1 MDPWFVILLCR
12 IQWTDEHHALLLR
25 EILATEPFKYKPR
38 TQQRINLWNT
48 VVAHLDDVTNPA
60 FTVTQRA
67 VKDKFC
73 LLKEKH
79 IAKEKEQDKASSID
93 VEETEIDVLLEEII
107 EKEKYSQS
115 EYKDKDEEHERK
127 VEKGKATAAVMR
139 QKVME
144 SLGET
149 LKRSRTDSE
158 ESGEEKKKIK
168 MFWSNRYLQG
178 KNEQGLE

>member
-1 MDPWFVILLCR
+1 M
-12 IQWTDEHHALLLR
+12 
-25 EILATEPFKYKPR
+25 KYCSCSF
-38 TQQRINLWNT
+38 N
-48 VVAHLDDVTNPA
+48 DVTNPA

-79 IAKEKEQDKASSID
+79 IAKKKEQDKATSID

-115 EYKDKDEEHERK
+115 EYKNKDEEHERK

-158 ESGEEKKKIK
+158 ESGEEKKRSKCSEAIDTYRAK
-168 MFWSNRYLQG
+168 MS
-178 KNEQGLE
+178 KVSS